1 MFLHALMDWAGGLLF
16 FNDFPIYYWMIF
28 QSSALFGARASL
40 WKSSIEIGTKTKNR
54 GGEREK
60 YKSVH
65 FTFNST
71 FYSIARA
78 LSVLIPEGRNVSAH
92 FLSKVDL
99 CGQLNTTGFSCLM
112 PPSCLPSFPY
122 PKPLMFK
129 DKHLSFYP
137 HPISGRSLRFL
148 KRYPCLPATLY
159 ERILTSFQLYID

>member
-1 MFLHALMDWAGGLLF
+1 MFLHTGGLLF

-28 QSSALFGARASL
+28 QSSAVFGAQASL
-40 WKSSIEIGTKTKNR
+40 WKSSIKIGNKTSERNTKA
-54 GGEREK
+54 
-60 YKSVH
+60 
-65 FTFNST
+65 FTLRST

-137 HPISGRSLRFL
+137 HPISGRSLRFF
-148 KRYPCLPATLY
+148 KGIPACCLYLHY
-159 ERILTSFQLYID
+159 ERIFDELSTYIE